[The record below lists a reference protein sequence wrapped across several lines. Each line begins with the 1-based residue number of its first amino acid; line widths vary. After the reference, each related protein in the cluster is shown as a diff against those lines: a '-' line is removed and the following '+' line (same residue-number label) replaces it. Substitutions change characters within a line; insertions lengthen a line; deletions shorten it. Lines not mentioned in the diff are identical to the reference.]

1 MDNIAGKYA
10 HAGAGKGGSGKT
22 LVFVGIIVVLLAVI
36 AGLLIWIVSLINR
49 PPVTQPAAP
58 GQQIEETEPPEKLT
72 DSIALPGY
80 AGLHLRAGAKEQNL
94 TLPNPP
100 ENFCQVRM
108 SLILEDGSVI
118 WTSDLTVPGETAQ
131 IILEAPLEAGDYNAT
146 LKYDCYRMDEAQSQL
161 NGGSCN
167 LKLHVH

>member
-108 SLILEDGSVI
+108 SLILEDGTTI
-118 WTSDLTVPGETAQ
+118 WTSELTAPGEKAQ
-131 IILEAPLEAGDYNAT
+131 IILNEALEAGEYSAT
-146 LKYDCYRMDEAQSQL
+146 LKYDCFRMDDNQAPL
-161 NGGSCN
+161 NGGACQ
-167 LKLHVH
+167 LTLHVY